1 MEQYA
6 DCYHS
11 VRLTSSL
18 PCCSE
23 FYGPTHSVS
32 PEPDLASQASCAQH
46 PQCTCTAQVDLMR
59 MKEPLGETLSAHQ
72 TTHARRRQTGVWVC
86 GSREI
91 RGRKRKYS
99 SSKEIVHDFHHHGHS
114 TENIFMSFC
123 QSRRKTLRMSAVSRW
138 STHLRYKNFIR
149 DV

>member
-1 MEQYA
+1 MEQYS
-6 DCYHS
+6 DCYS

-46 PQCTCTAQVDLMR
+46 PQCTCAAQVDLMR
-59 MKEPLGETLSAHQ
+59 TKEPLGETLSAHQ
-72 TTHARRRQTGVWVC
+72 TTHARKRQTGVWVC

-91 RGRKRKYS
+91 RGRKRKSALAPGKPMVYQRE
-99 SSKEIVHDFHHHGHS
+99 KEHGWINVGRSPGHRALLQVFQRI
-114 TENIFMSFC
+114 E
-123 QSRRKTLRMSAVSRW
+123 RALPW
-138 STHLRYKNFIR
+138 
-149 DV
+149 D